1 MSFPSLDQFF
11 TQVDSIAEVQNN
23 SCHRNAVEVPDPI
36 WIDVQGKLPSWLNGV
51 LYRIGPG
58 KFILGDQQEGAR
70 SITITH
76 AFDGLAYIHRFEFD
90 AAQQKVRY
98 NSRHTA
104 KKLEKEILENPFG
117 GYATYGTVYAIG
129 AAWHRFMDFLARSNK
144 KAIRYEDM
152 DPSSR
157 SVNVTLTPNFPIPVS
172 WDGTSQQH
180 ILVAKTDSNT
190 LQKVHHDTLEPEK
203 LFNYSSYDPRLDGQL
218 SASHHQHDD
227 TTQETFNVSMSIGPD
242 ACLKVFKIDDATGAV
257 TVLAEIRHNLDASKT
272 PFKPAYI
279 HSFWMTQHYV
289 VVPISPI
296 HFRNQGL
303 DLAVSGNLMG
313 SMEWHQDKPTLFYV
327 VSRDPSVGH
336 ITTIPVDSHFAF
348 HTVHGRDFIDPA
360 TGHAVLELNTQAW
373 DGCETPF
380 QVHNLVQ
387 VARANDIAARDQ
399 DEATRKKSQKTV
411 HGITTPP
418 STLKTFGDLRRYRVV
433 LNKETPTASYRVLA
447 KNAEFSRVHPS
458 FQFQDYRFV
467 YFNYIVAGVAGQQG
481 ERYGIKKIDLL
492 DGQEI
497 VWQPDTDNAYVCSEP
512 IFVPRPGD
520 SKEDDGA
527 ILSLTSVFDNRG
539 PEHDH
544 CYMLVLNASDFS
556 ELARIPL
563 GQFTATTFHGSFV
576 DHEFITNSY
585 N

>member
-1 MSFPSLDQFF
+1 
-11 TQVDSIAEVQNN
+11 
-23 SCHRNAVEVPDPI
+23 NAVEVPDPI

-104 KKLEKEILENPFG
+104 KTLEKEVLENPFG

-144 KAIRYEDM
+144 KGLRYEDM

-157 SVNVTLTPNFPIPVS
+157 SVNVTLTPNFPLPS
-172 WDGTSQQH
+172 TWDGTPQQR

-203 LFNYSSYDPRLDGQL
+203 LFNYSSYDPRLNGQL

-227 TTQETFNVSMSIGPD
+227 TTQETFNVTMSIGPN
-242 ACLKVFKIDDATGAV
+242 ACLKVFKIDDATGAA
-257 TVLAEIRHNLDASKT
+257 TVLAEIRDNLDASNT

-296 HFRNQGL
+296 YFRNQGL

-313 SMEWHQDKPTLFYV
+313 SMEWHQDEPTLFYV

-336 ITTIPVDSHFAF
+336 IATIPVDSHFAF

-360 TGHAVLELNTQAW
+360 TGHAVLELNTQAF

-380 QVHNLVQ
+380 QVHNLVNAFLQ
-387 VARANDIAARDQ
+387 
-399 DEATRKKSQKTV
+399 KKKKKKKLHTDCYL
-411 HGITTPP
+411 IYFYRTPP
-418 STLKTFGDLRRYRVV
+418 STVTTFGDLRRYRVV
-433 LNKETPTASYRVLA
+433 LDKDAPQTSSTASYRVLA
-447 KNAEFSRVHPS
+447 KNAEFARVHPS
-458 FQFQDYRFV
+458 FQFKDYRFV

-492 DGQEI
+492 DGQET
-497 VWQPDTDNAYVCSEP
+497 VWQPDTHNAYVCSEP
-512 IFVPRPGD
+512 IFVPRPGATD
-520 SKEDDGA
+520 EDDGA

-544 CYMLVLNASDFS
+544 CYMLVLKAADFS

-576 DHEFITNSY
+576 DHEF
-585 N
+585 